1 MVKRLK
7 RSSSFV
13 ASDNSGG
20 EEPPA
25 KVSKLPKNTSKNS
38 SSSKDSKHV
47 DDEGNTFWDLSNKR
61 RIVVQK
67 FKGNVYVNLREY
79 YEDKKTGAM
88 KPGMK
93 GLMLSVE
100 QYQTLLSTVPAIN
113 KELRK
118 NGVKIGDEAA
128 EAVAAGDADED
139 ATDKNAVEEDDDSE
153 PDKKPAKSTKVKMEK
168 VEKKH
173 EPAETKPKGKKAN
186 IEATSDEDDEE

>member
-1 MVKRLK
+1 MVKGRLK

-25 KVSKLPKNTSKNS
+25 KVTKKPKKS
-38 SSSKDSKHV
+38 SSSSDSKNV

-113 KELRK
+113 KELRN
-118 NGVKIGDEAA
+118 NGVKIGDEDA
-128 EAVAAGDADED
+128 ESNAGEEAADEE
-139 ATDKNAVEEDDDSE
+139 AAEEDDGSE
-153 PDKKPAKSTKVKMEK
+153 SDKKPTKSTKVKKETA
-168 VEKKH
+168 ENSTGKKL
-173 EPAETKPKGKKAN
+173 KGKKAN
-186 IEATSDEDDEE
+186 IEATSDEDDSE